1 MEKGAGAMVPA
12 PFFVVRGVEAG
23 WRGKVL
29 EVLPFIRGPRLCCG
43 TEVQEVQTLGSLF
56 VAAVM

>member
-1 MEKGAGAMVPA
+1 MVPA